1 MSAWTVNR
9 KNLRVKLLSLGL
21 ALAGCFGP
29 SLTVS
34 AEEEAAISPK
44 EKIVL
49 FNGKDLTNF
58 YTYLGDTKYEDPKR
72 VISVVEQ
79 IDGAPAIRISGE
91 GEFGGLTTSKRYTNY
106 KLVAEYRWGDL
117 TWGKR
122 KNAARDSGI
131 LLHGFGPDG
140 AYSKVWLA
148 SIECQIIEGG
158 VGDFLAVPGV
168 DKDGKPLTPSL
179 TAESKKDR
187 DGESCWHAGGDKKTI
202 TSGRINWFDRDEDW
216 KDTLGFRGKADVE
229 SPFREWTKVE
239 CDCEDDQITIRV
251 NGIVVN
257 KATKVSPTAG
267 KLMFQT
273 EGAEIYFRKIEL
285 HPLK

>member
-1 MSAWTVNR
+1 MRCWSAVR
-9 KNLRVKLLSLGL
+9 SLVRVKLWSLGL
-21 ALAGCFGP
+21 LCLGI
-29 SLTVS
+29 S
-34 AEEEAAISPK
+34 AAPGVLRAEDEAPITPK
-44 EKIVL
+44 ETIVL
-49 FNGKDLTNF
+49 FNGKDLSNF
-58 YTYLGDTKYEDPKR
+58 YTFLGDTKYEDPKR
-72 VISVVEQ
+72 VFSVVEQ

-106 KLVAEYRWGDL
+106 RLVAEFRWGDL

-168 DKDGKPLTPSL
+168 DANGKPLTPSL
-179 TAESKKDR
+179 TAEIKKDR
-187 DGESCWHAGGDKKTI
+187 DGESCWHAGGEKKTI
-202 TSGRINWFDRDEDW
+202 TSGRINWFGRDPDW
-216 KDTLGFRGKADVE
+216 KDTLGFRGKVDVE

-239 CDCEDDQITIRV
+239 CDCAGDEITIRV
-251 NGIVVN
+251 NGQVVN
-257 KATKVSPTAG
+257 KATNVSPTAG